1 MKNSRNAFA
10 RHVGALA
17 LGLGLAS
24 GAFAASPFQSTSNAS
39 AWTVSTALHGT
50 DGDLASF
57 DTNPLDQQQAIL
69 RSDNSGWLANVASGS
84 NSDHTGDWTFFV
96 FQQTFTLT
104 AAEAATFDLKFTWE
118 ADDSGQGY
126 ADRGTWVPGYSL
138 NGAPVTHGTWAD
150 GYSYVFGP
158 TVDIT
163 GFHEGVNTLSSYV
176 EGNGITDG
184 MQLNVVSFASTVPE
198 PGSMS
203 LLLAGIVLLGMVA
216 RRARRAGR

>member
-1 MKNSRNAFA
+1 
-10 RHVGALA
+10 
-17 LGLGLAS
+17 
-24 GAFAASPFQSTSNAS
+24 
-39 AWTVSTALHGT
+39 VSTALHGT

-158 TVDIT
+158 RVDIT
-163 GFHEGVNTLSSYV
+163 GFHEGVNTLS
-176 EGNGITDG
+176 
-184 MQLNVVSFASTVPE
+184 F
-198 PGSMS
+198 
-203 LLLAGIVLLGMVA
+203 
-216 RRARRAGR
+216 